1 MKETVEFPRVFYLQR
16 ITLEKEMR
24 FKGFAIFTTAACLLG
39 GSSPVLADS
48 LDSNGW
54 TPAGAAAD
62 PGSSESQMVAERW
75 VPAGAAPVAVASARA
90 TEVADGV
97 PAGAA
102 PGMATTVALQNTP
115 DPVPRRATDLA
126 P

>member
-1 MKETVEFPRVFYLQR
+1 
-16 ITLEKEMR
+16 LEKEMR

-48 LDSNGW
+48 LDSTGW
-54 TPAGAAAD
+54 TPAGVAAES
-62 PGSSESQMVAERW
+62 GNGGSQMVAESW
-75 VPAGAAPVAVASARA
+75 VPAGAAPVAVASVGS
-90 TEVADGV
+90 TEVAGWV

-102 PGMATTVALQNTP
+102 PGTATDVAMQDAP
-115 DPVPRRATDLA
+115 DPMPRRVADLA

>member
-1 MKETVEFPRVFYLQR
+1 
-16 ITLEKEMR
+16 MR
-24 FKGFAIFTTAACLLG
+24 FKAIVIFTAAASLFGVLC
-39 GSSPVLADS
+39 PVFADS

-54 TPAGAAAD
+54 TPAGAAD
-62 PGSSESQMVAERW
+62 NLGRSESQMVAERW

-90 TEVADGV
+90 TEVAGGV

-102 PGMATTVALQNTP
+102 PGTATTVALQNAP

>member
-1 MKETVEFPRVFYLQR
+1 
-16 ITLEKEMR
+16 MR

-54 TPAGAAAD
+54 TPAGAAAG
-62 PGSSESQMVAERW
+62 PGSSGCERVAERW

-102 PGMATTVALQNTP
+102 PGMATTEALQNTP
-115 DPVPRRATDLA
+115 RSEERR
-126 P
+126 

>member
-1 MKETVEFPRVFYLQR
+1 
-16 ITLEKEMR
+16 MR

-48 LDSNGW
+48 LDSAGW
-54 TPAGAAAD
+54 TPAGVNS
-62 PGSSESQMVAERW
+62 GSSDSRMVAESW
-75 VPAGAAPVAVASARA
+75 VPAGAAPVAVASAGS
-90 TEVADGV
+90 TVVAGWV

-102 PGMATTVALQNTP
+102 PATATEVAMQDAP
-115 DPVPRRATDLA
+115 DPMPRRVADLA